1 MTALVV
7 ATALAAIAVP
17 FVLYPML
24 LWLRARFAEAPIL
37 ARDWTPSVDLVICAH
52 DEADSIGAKIE
63 NAFAL
68 DYPKERLAIRVASD
82 GSTDATVEIVRS
94 FEPRGVQ
101 VLDLPRGGKAAA
113 LCAAVAASS
122 GEILAFSDA
131 NSMWRPDALKAL
143 VRPLADARVGGVAGN
158 QRYAARGESSE
169 PDRAEGERAYWR
181 FDRALKRW
189 QSRAGNAISATGA
202 IYAVRRTLFEPPPP
216 DATDDF
222 MISTGVIVRGYRL
235 VFAADAV
242 AIEPPADGNS
252 SEFRRKVRITTRG
265 LRAIAYR
272 RALLDPRR
280 FGLYSAELLV
290 HKLWRRLV
298 FVPLLVLLLAV
309 PACWAEGGWLALF
322 GAGMMVGLAAGI
334 AGLVSPALARFRP
347 IGLAAYGLMV
357 NAACAVAAFDAVRG
371 RRVSLWESGRA
382 TLDASGRP
390 S

>member
-7 ATALAAIAVP
+7 AIALGAIAVP
-17 FVLYPML
+17 FVLYPLL
-24 LWLRARFAEAPIL
+24 LWLRASLAEAPIV

-52 DEADSIGAKIE
+52 DEADSIGAKLE
-63 NAFAL
+63 NALAL
-68 DYPKERLAIRVASD
+68 DYPKQQLAIRVASD
-82 GSTDATVEIVRS
+82 GSTDATVEIARR
-94 FEPRGVQ
+94 FEPRGVH
-101 VLDLPRGGKAAA
+101 VLELPRGGKAAA
-113 LCAAVAASS
+113 LSAAVAASS

-131 NSMWRPDALKAL
+131 NSMWQPGALKAL

-158 QRYAARGESSE
+158 QRYAKRGDR
-169 PDRAEGERAYWR
+169 PDADRAEGERAYWR
-181 FDRALKRW
+181 FDRRLKLW

-202 IYAVRRTLFEPPPP
+202 IYAVRRSLFEPPPP

-222 MISTGVIVRGYRL
+222 MISTGVIARGYRL
-235 VFAADAV
+235 VFASDAV
-242 AIEPPADGNS
+242 AVEPPADGAS
-252 SEFRRKVRITTRG
+252 GEFRRKVRIITRG
-265 LRAIAYR
+265 LRAVAYR

-298 FVPLLVLLLAV
+298 FVPLVVLVFAI
-309 PACWAEGGWLALF
+309 PACWAEGGWLAGF
-322 GAGMMVGLAAGI
+322 AAAMTAGLGAGI
-334 AGLVSPALARFRP
+334 AGLVCPPLARFRP